1 LSGVRHQPWAITDV
15 AVFDGS
21 GIHQGYS
28 VVVGGGH
35 IAAVGVATAIDLP
48 DRCQVVPG
56 SGRTLLPGF
65 IDAHVHLG
73 LCRPRRVLAGGV
85 TTCRDLGWPERRIFA
100 LRDILGADP
109 ASGPCLLAA
118 GPIITAPG
126 GYPSR
131 AGWGPRGTAREVG
144 SDHEA
149 AGAVRDLAARG
160 AAVIKIAQEPRSGPC
175 LDAGVVQAIVQAAHG
190 AGLRV
195 TSHLGSLEELDVALA
210 AGVDELAHGL
220 WSNEEISSSQL
231 DRMIAAGM
239 TVVPTLHIDPSAV
252 RIENLRRFL
261 DAGGR
266 VIYGT
271 DMGNSGPP
279 QGIDV
284 AELTLM
290 VRAGMTPL
298 AVLASGTSR
307 AASYLGLQTR
317 GRIAVGAVADLVVV
331 DGDPSEDLAVL
342 ARPSMVMREGRV
354 VR

>member
-1 LSGVRHQPWAITDV
+1 MSEVRHPPWAITDV

-21 GIHQGYS
+21 EIHQGYS
-28 VVVGGGH
+28 VVVAGAR
-35 IAAVGVATAIDLP
+35 IVAVGLSAAIDP
-48 DRCQVVPG
+48 PEGCRVTPG
-56 SGRTLLPGF
+56 SGMTLLPGF

-73 LCRPRRVLAGGV
+73 LCRPRRVLAAGV

-100 LRDILGADP
+100 LRDALGADP
-109 ASGPCLLAA
+109 GSGPCLLAA

-131 AGWGPRGTAREVG
+131 AGWGPRGTAREVA
-144 SDHEA
+144 SEREA
-149 AGAVRDLAARG
+149 VKAVRDLAARG

-175 LDAGVVQAIVQAAHG
+175 LDAGVLGAVVEAAHG

-195 TSHLGSLEELDVALA
+195 TSHLGSLDQLSVALA

-220 WSNEEISSSQL
+220 WSDEEIPSPLL
-231 DRMIAAGM
+231 DRMIAAGV
-239 TVVPTLHIDPSAV
+239 TVVPTLHIDPSPV
-252 RIENLRRFL
+252 RIANLRRFL

-266 VIYGT
+266 VVYGT

-284 AELTLM
+284 AELMLM
-290 VRAGMTPL
+290 VRAGMTAL
-298 AVLASGTSR
+298 AVLASATSR
-307 AASYLGLQTR
+307 AAGHLGLQAR
-317 GRIAVGAVADLVVV
+317 GRVAVGSVADLVVV
-331 DGDPSEDLAVL
+331 DGDPTEDLAVL
-342 ARPSMVMREGRV
+342 ARPSMVMREGRA